1 MVSRYRQPLFT
12 VKAVI
17 FSLMG
22 TIGERVKTARLA
34 KGWNQP
40 ELAKAA
46 HISKQ
51 AVSQIETGTTKNPKP
66 ENILKIA
73 DVTGYEIRWLISGE
87 GPQTSKDAALDNLD
101 ISQLSSES
109 KAAIRAVMDSFTQ
122 QTGQKTNH
130 NS

>member
-122 QTGQKTNH
+122 QTGPKTNH